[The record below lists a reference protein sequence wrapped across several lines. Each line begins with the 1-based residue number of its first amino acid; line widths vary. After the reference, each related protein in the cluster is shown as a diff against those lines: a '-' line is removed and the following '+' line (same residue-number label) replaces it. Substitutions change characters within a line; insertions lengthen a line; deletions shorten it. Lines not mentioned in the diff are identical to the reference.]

1 MKRRL
6 IGNLVLALAGACAD
20 ESVGPSPEVGLS
32 KDIPNAPIVVLNRNM
47 YIGANVDRVIAAL
60 AGISGEDPVA
70 ALQAVLQE
78 FVATDL
84 PARLNAMAGEIA
96 RYRPHVVGLQ
106 EVSGLS
112 VNLPPEFGIPSFQ
125 AEFLAGLQQALAA
138 RGLSYRVVSNLNFQ
152 LAVLGGA
159 ITLRD
164 SEVLLVESSLP
175 ILESAGATF
184 SCGTLCTPV
193 PGLGTIKRGWVRA
206 EAEVGNR
213 RITFVS
219 AHLESGKQVSDAAMR
234 LGQVSELVETLS
246 GRAGPVVLMGDL
258 NDTPGSSM
266 HRQLNASGFVDVWT
280 SLRGSE
286 PGFTCCHASN
296 LQSGSFDHRIDYIMV
311 RGGFLDGTGRV
322 IPGARVEVLGETTG
336 EMVPGTFGPI
346 WPSDHGGVLATFPPA
361 R

>member
-6 IGNLVLALAGACAD
+6 IGSLVLALAGACAD
-20 ESVGPSPEVGLS
+20 DSVGPSPEVGLGS
-32 KDIPNAPIVVLNRNM
+32 DLANAPIVVLNRNM
-47 YIGANVDRVIAAL
+47 YVGANVDRVIAAL
-60 AGISGEDPVA
+60 AGISGEDPAA
-70 ALQAVLQE
+70 ALQAVLEE

-96 RYRPHVVGLQ
+96 RHRPHVVGLQ
-106 EVSGLS
+106 EVSGVS

-138 RGLSYRVVSNLNFQ
+138 RGLAYRVVSNLNFQ

-206 EAEVGNR
+206 ETEIGNR

-219 AHLESGKQVSDAAMR
+219 AHLESGKQASDAAMR
-234 LGQVSELVETLS
+234 LGQVTELMGTIS
-246 GRAGPVVLMGDL
+246 GRSGPTVLMGDL
-258 NDTPGSSM
+258 NDTPGSTM
-266 HRQLNASGFVDVWT
+266 YQQLTASGFVDVWA
-280 SLRGSE
+280 SLRGNE

-296 LQSGSFDHRIDYIMV
+296 LQSGSFDHRIDYVMV
-311 RGGFLDGTGRV
+311 RDGFVDGTGRV
-322 IPGARVEVLGETTG
+322 IPGARVEVFGESTG
-336 EMVPGTFGPI
+336 EMIQGAFGSI
-346 WPSDHGGVLATFPPA
+346 WPSDHGGLLASFPPA

>member
-1 MKRRL
+1 MKYRHM
-6 IGNLVLALAGACAD
+6 GGLVLALAAACVD
-20 ESVGPSPEVGLS
+20 ESVGPSPQVQLS
-32 KDIPNAPIVVLNRNM
+32 HDLTGPIVVLTRNM

-70 ALQAVLQE
+70 ALQAVLEE
-78 FVATDL
+78 FVATDF
-84 PARLNAMAGEIA
+84 PARLNAMAAEIA
-96 RYRPHVVGLQ
+96 HYRPHVVGLQ
-106 EVSGLS
+106 EVSGVS

-125 AEFLAGLQQALAA
+125 AEFQAGLQQALAV

-164 SEVLLVESSLP
+164 SELLLVASSLP
-175 ILESAGATF
+175 ILESAGASF
-184 SCGTLCTPV
+184 SCGALCTPI

-206 EAEVGNR
+206 ETEIGNR

-219 AHLESGKQVSDAAMR
+219 THLESGKQSSDVAMR
-234 LGQVSELVETLS
+234 LGQATELMGTLA

-266 HRQLNASGFVDVWT
+266 HELLTGSGFVDLWA

-296 LQSGSFDHRIDYIMV
+296 LQSGSFDHRIDYIML

-322 IPGARVEVLGETTG
+322 IPGARVEVFGESPASTVQG
-336 EMVPGTFGPI
+336 AFGTI
-346 WPSDHGGVLATFPPA
+346 WPSDHGGVVATLPPA